1 METQN
6 GTEILKEDDIRQFVC
21 FKLAEEEYAIDIV
34 EIQEVIRVPAITE
47 VPQMPAF
54 TLGIINVRGNV
65 IPVFDLRKKL
75 FLPEKTLDFNTKIV
89 IARVDEEAFG
99 MIVDEVL
106 DNVKLDASQ
115 IDPAPTVKMKVSRE
129 CITGL
134 GKLND
139 RMIALLNLQRIH
151 EEIKKDILGEA

>member
-1 METQN
+1 MESQ
-6 GTEILKEDDIRQFVC
+6 GEAEVLREDDIRQFVC
-21 FKLAEEEYAIDIV
+21 FKLADEEYAIDIV

-54 TLGIINVRGNV
+54 TLGIINVRGSV

-75 FLPEKTLDFNTKIV
+75 YLPEKALDGNTKIV

-106 DNVKLDASQ
+106 DNVKLEANQ
-115 IDPAPTVKMKVSRE
+115 IDPAPTVKMKVNRE
-129 CITGL
+129 CINGL
-134 GKLND
+134 GKLDN
-139 RMIALLNLQRIH
+139 RMIALLNLTRIH
-151 EEIKKDILGEA
+151 EDIKKDILGEG